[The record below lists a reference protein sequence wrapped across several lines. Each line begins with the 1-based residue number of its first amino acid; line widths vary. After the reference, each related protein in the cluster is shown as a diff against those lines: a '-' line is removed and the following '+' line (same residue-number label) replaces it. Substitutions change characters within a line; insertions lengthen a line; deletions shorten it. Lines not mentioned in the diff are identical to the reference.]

1 MNKYLQ
7 GTGKLDNLQIIK
19 FNSNLP
25 EIKPG
30 WFYYDFGDGIK
41 ECYLFA
47 DSEIIPCSGIEYNVP
62 GYQIGTPIFYT
73 NKIEETLEGFKY
85 VIRNEGDSS
94 KFAIKDEVATL
105 YEDIELDSTYS
116 VIYEKGTSLK
126 IPKKIT
132 KSSELVLGEY
142 NDNVTSLHLELVS
155 DFVNKGTHDLKA
167 ICYVKNEYDIYVPNK
182 AISLYKVF
190 TTTDADSI
198 FEDGTLKEGYTL
210 LKDTSP
216 YVVEYKI
223 SDDFSNSEGVCIFSN
238 ISIGFGQEKVFIY
251 AKYENV
257 ASNLCWLE
265 EKFLSD
271 KENAFQFDNDKCI
284 WTAQEALT
292 AMGLDKWGNFYTDT
306 TYDYRSIK
314 VPIMNVVSYGAS
326 DINYETRIDWK
337 NKNINFLRPPIN
349 VYPTGVIGNFLLT
362 REQFEQNEPS
372 GIFNFNDY
380 KHYYNEESDGLN
392 CYAAEQGYFGQ
403 IAMTKDEIINNNIS
417 VLNPNDEYTIKYNQF
432 ITGELNQSLHIN
444 TNHEVK
450 FDENENTYVNTSYNK
465 YDVGDFPLQKG
476 TDYDLELVLYPDTQT
491 KATGS
496 FNDMLADNSIDNNT
510 LYVFYYPGK
519 IEDIDTSQ
527 LYFRG
532 LATISFIR
540 DREDPTDITIKQ
552 DYQIKDLIG
561 GYKLQ

>member
-19 FNSNLP
+19 FNNNLP

-30 WFYYDFGDGIK
+30 WFYYDFGNGIK

-47 DSEIIPCSGIEYNVP
+47 DSEIIPCSGTQYNVP
-62 GYQIGTPIFYT
+62 GYQLGTPIFYT

-85 VIRNEGDSS
+85 VIREEGDSS
-94 KFAIKDEVATL
+94 KFAVDNKVATL
-105 YEDIELDSTYS
+105 YEDIELDPTYNI
-116 VIYEKGTSLK
+116 IYEKGTSLN

-142 NDNVTSLHLELVS
+142 HDNVNSLELEIVN
-155 DFVNKGTHDLKA
+155 DFVNESTHDLKA
-167 ICYVKNEYDIYVPNK
+167 VCYVKNEYDTYVPDK
-182 AISLYKVF
+182 AVSLYKVF
-190 TTTDADSI
+190 TTTDSELI
-198 FEDGTLKEGYTL
+198 FDNGQLREGYTL
-210 LKDTSP
+210 LKNTFP

-223 SDDFSNSEGVCIFSN
+223 SEDFSNEEGVCVFSN
-238 ISIGFGQEKVFIY
+238 ISIGIGQEKVFIY
-251 AKYENV
+251 TKYENV
-257 ASNLCWLE
+257 VSNLCWLE

-271 KENAFQFDNDKCI
+271 IENAFQLDNDKCK

-306 TYDYRSIK
+306 TYDFRSIK
-314 VPIMNVVSYGAS
+314 VSSINVISY
-326 DINYETRIDWK
+326 DHDVTYETRIDWK
-337 NKNINFLRPPIN
+337 NKNWNFLRPPIN
-349 VYPTGVIGNFLLT
+349 VYPTGVYGEFLLSNA
-362 REQFEQNEPS
+362 EFEQNEPS

-380 KHYYNEESDGLN
+380 KHYYDEESDGLN

-403 IAMTKDEIINNNIS
+403 VAMTKQEILDNNIT

-432 ITGELNQSLHIN
+432 STGELNQSLHLS
-444 TNHEVK
+444 TNHHIE
-450 FDENENTYVNTSYNK
+450 FNENNKPDVYTYYNK

-476 TDYDLELVLYPDTQT
+476 SDYPIELTLYPDPQV
-491 KATGS
+491 KATGT
-496 FNDMLADNSIDNNT
+496 FNDMISDNSIDNNT

-519 IEDIDTSQ
+519 IEDIDNSH

-532 LATISFIR
+532 LATVAFIR
-540 DREDPTDITIKQ
+540 DLEDPTNITIRQ
-552 DYQIKDLIG
+552 DFQIKDLIG